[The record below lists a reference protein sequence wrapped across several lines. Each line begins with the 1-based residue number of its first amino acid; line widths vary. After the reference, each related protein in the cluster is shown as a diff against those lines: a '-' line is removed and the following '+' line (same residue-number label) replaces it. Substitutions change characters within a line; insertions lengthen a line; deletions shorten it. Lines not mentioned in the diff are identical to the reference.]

1 MKVFIDDLRDPVR
14 FLGKERGEGMT
25 WVKEWWEAKNL
36 LVGASEDI
44 TEIHFDHYL
53 GGKRTAG
60 QLFEMVA
67 YRITRRRKWLNLKD
81 IYLHSSDT
89 SIVENY
95 IDNWSERL
103 AEVGVTLH
111 NNSRG

>member
-1 MKVFIDDLRDPVR
+1 MKVFIDDLRDPIR
-14 FLGKERGEGMT
+14 FLGRERGEGMT

-36 LVGASEDI
+36 LIGASEDI

-67 YRITRRRKWLNLKD
+67 YRITSRRKWLNLKD
-81 IYLHSSDT
+81 IYLHSSDMA
-89 SIVENY
+89 IVEGY
-95 IDNWSERL
+95 IDNWAERL
-103 AEVGVTLH
+103 AAVGVTLH